1 MNRNAGTEQNL
12 ISIVFYHL
20 HGQASWLMVWENGN
34 ENSGLVIFA
43 PELHL
48 LFAQINLSYWK
59 TAMKV

>member
-1 MNRNAGTEQNL
+1 MNRNVGTEQNL

-43 PELHL
+43 PELVL
-48 LFAQINLSYWK
+48 PFAQINLSC
-59 TAMKV
+59 